1 MAVSRRNVLLLGGL
15 GVAGA
20 ALGVPTTAVNAKSA
34 SALADS
40 LMPRPFRTEFAQ
52 APVLAADD
60 PLGRPTIDPV
70 DGKPIKYYT
79 VTEQAASA
87 QILPK
92 AGLLTPILGYNG
104 IFPGPTI
111 DVYQGTKVELTVV
124 NKLPRQH
131 ALDGHSLDTSTH
143 LHGSASLPQY
153 DGYAS
158 DITRPGFQKT
168 YKYPNFQ
175 GGRTLW
181 YHDHGVHHTA
191 LNAYSGLAGQYHMHD
206 ANSERLLPRGK
217 YDVAL
222 TVSDAMFAANGALG
236 YDDNSRS
243 GLWGDVILVNGRP
256 WPVMKVQKRVYRFR
270 FLNCCI
276 SRSFRPRLSTGDPLV
291 MVATDG
297 GLMPT
302 AQPVREYRHA
312 GAERYEFLVDFSK
325 YRTGQ
330 RIELQNLSNDN
341 NVDYDFT
348 NKIMAFDVV
357 DEPVDTS
364 DPTWNR
370 IPTALVGSEVM
381 DLQESQS
388 TRRRH
393 FRVKRD
399 DSTWTIDGETWADV
413 IASNYRKVMAE
424 VELGATE
431 IWEFENSSGGWFHPM
446 HIHLI
451 DFKIIGRNGRA
462 PFAYE
467 KGPKDTVYVGEGETV
482 RLLMKFGPH
491 KGRYMVHCHNLVHED
506 HDMMAQYQGGESADP
521 DPNDPMTADPAVPAG
536 TSSTTPSPTPSPS
549 PSASPTPSVSPS
561 ATSSPSVSPSP
572 SPSASPSPSMSPSP
586 SPTPTKKSGK
596 KSQTKG
602 PRAGR

>member
-34 SALADS
+34 SALDES
-40 LMPRPFRTEFAQ
+40 LMPRPFRTDFTQ
-52 APVLAADD
+52 APVLGPSSPDTVD
-60 PLGRPTIDPV
+60 PA
-70 DGKPIKYYT
+70 DGKTVRHYT
-79 VTEQAASA
+79 VVEKAASA

-124 NKLPRQH
+124 NQLPARH
-131 ALDGHSLDTSTH
+131 ALGGHSLDTSTH

-175 GGRTLW
+175 GARTLW

-236 YDDNSRS
+236 YDDNSQS

-270 FLNCCI
+270 LLNCCI
-276 SRSFRPRLSTGDPLV
+276 SRSLRPRLSTGDPLV

-357 DEPVDTS
+357 DEPVDTA
-364 DPTWNR
+364 DPSWNR
-370 IPTALVGSEVM
+370 IPTTLVGSEVM
-381 DLQESQS
+381 NLQESQATR
-388 TRRRH
+388 TRR
-393 FRVKRD
+393 FRVKRENG
-399 DSTWTIDGETWADV
+399 TWTIDGVTWADV
-413 IASNYRKVMAE
+413 IASNYRKVAAE
-424 VELGATE
+424 VPLGATE
-431 IWEFENSSGGWFHPM
+431 IWEFENGSGGWFHPM
-446 HIHLI
+446 HIHLV
-451 DFKIIGRNGRA
+451 DFKVLSRNGRA

-467 KGPKDTVYVGEGETV
+467 KGPKDTVYVGENETV
-482 RLLMKFGPH
+482 RLLVKFGPH
-491 KGRYMVHCHNLVHED
+491 QGRYMVHCHNLVHED
-506 HDMMAQYQGGESADP
+506 HDMMVQFRVGEPGDP
-521 DPNDPMTADPAVPAG
+521 DPNDPMTAAPAVPSG
-536 TSSTTPSPTPSPS
+536 TTATVPEPAPTPSATPSATSAPAPTPTPTPTPSSTPSPS
-549 PSASPTPSVSPS
+549 STPT
-561 ATSSPSVSPSP
+561 
-572 SPSASPSPSMSPSP
+572 
-586 SPTPTKKSGK
+586 PTPTKTSGRTQPK
-596 KSQTKG
+596 RQRPNG
-602 PRAGR
+602 